1 MNWKLVLRHKT
12 RIPRMEFM
20 PTALINQN
28 NKRFYFA
35 FRFPKILVA
44 VSRNIR

>member
-1 MNWKLVLRHKT
+1 MEFMPNAFEYQNKGCQKKLAHGKVHITT

-28 NKRFYFA
+28 NKLF
-35 FRFPKILVA
+35 
-44 VSRNIR
+44 

>member
-1 MNWKLVLRHKT
+1 MGNKAMLET

-28 NKRFYFA
+28 DKRF
-35 FRFPKILVA
+35 
-44 VSRNIR
+44 